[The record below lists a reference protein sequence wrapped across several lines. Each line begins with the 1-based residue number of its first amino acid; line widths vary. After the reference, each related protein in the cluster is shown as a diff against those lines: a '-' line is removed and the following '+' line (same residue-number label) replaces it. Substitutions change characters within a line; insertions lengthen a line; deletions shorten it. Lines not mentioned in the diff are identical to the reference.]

1 MTVLITLTTA
11 GTSTGPF
18 SLYSNVDSYSTPFV
32 TGVSKSSLLAGY
44 TSTVVPNGTTIVRV
58 MSTGTCTNYTDI
70 SIVPCTTTTTTS
82 TSTSTTTT
90 TTTVPPTTTTTTT
103 LPYQIYTI
111 TSGTYGDSGSACS
124 GVATITVY
132 ALPANNTPIVGMIFY
147 DSPSLTTPF
156 VGSVGWRKLIKGAIT
171 YAAEV
176 DVNGELTNYITCP

>member
-11 GTSTGPF
+11 GSSTGPF

-32 TGVSKSSLLAGY
+32 TGVSRSSLLAGY

-70 SIVPCTTTTTTS
+70 SVVPC
-82 TSTSTTTT
+82 TTTT

-103 LPYQIYTI
+103 LPYQ
-111 TSGTYGDSGSACS
+111 TYVIDNGASGSSSAACS
-124 GVATITVY
+124 SSTTTSTVY
-132 ALPANNTPIVGMIFY
+132 TQSVNNVPIVGMFLY
-147 DSPSLTTPF
+147 TNTGLTTPF
-156 VGSVGWRKLIKGAIT
+156 VGGTGWRKLVKGGTT